1 VTPGEIL
8 VREVICVRVLV
19 ATASRHGSTGEV
31 ALAMGQAL
39 RARGLAADVCAVDEV
54 VSVDDYRAVVL
65 GSAVYHGRW
74 IPAAVSFAEA
84 HADALAGV
92 PVWLFSS
99 GPVGDPNLHTAP
111 ADAEAVT
118 RLLGAREHR
127 TFAGRL
133 GKQDLDE
140 EERAGVTSIQRE
152 EVDYRDWA
160 AVRRWAAGIADTVLG
175 EAAG

>member
-1 VTPGEIL
+1 MNQEPPIEP
-8 VREVICVRVLV
+8 
-19 ATASRHGSTGEV
+19 
-31 ALAMGQAL
+31 AL
-39 RARGLAADVCAVDEV
+39 RWRRFVAVGD
-54 VSVDDYRAVVL
+54 
-65 GSAVYHGRW
+65 
-74 IPAAVSFAEA
+74 SFTE
-84 HADALAGV
+84 G
-92 PVWLFSS
+92 
-99 GPVGDPNLHTAP
+99 VGDPNLHTAP

>member
-1 VTPGEIL
+1 M
-8 VREVICVRVLV
+8 RVLV

-111 ADAEAVT
+111 ADAEYKGGD
-118 RLLGAREHR
+118 RPE
-127 TFAGRL
+127 
-133 GKQDLDE
+133 
-140 EERAGVTSIQRE
+140 
-152 EVDYRDWA
+152 A
-160 AVRRWAAGIADTVLG
+160 AATPAAG
-175 EAAG
+175 